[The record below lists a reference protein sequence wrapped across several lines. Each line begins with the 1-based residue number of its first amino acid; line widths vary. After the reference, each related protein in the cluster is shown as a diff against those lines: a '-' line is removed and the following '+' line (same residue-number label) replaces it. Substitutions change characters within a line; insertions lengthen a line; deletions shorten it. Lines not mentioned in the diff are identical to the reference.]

1 MVFRFSLKIFSLT
14 DAIYLLLSNWRIGES
29 VNWSIC
35 KEVLI
40 MPELPEVE
48 TIRIGLQEKIKDK
61 QIKDI
66 IVNISKII
74 KKPSLEEFITKIK
87 DKKIKEIDRRG
98 KYIII
103 YLNSEDKLVI
113 HLGMTGLLIYPYDNK
128 ITGKE
133 INSKHNHLIFTF
145 TDDTQLVFNDVRRFG
160 KIFLVSNIDE
170 VESIAKLGVEP
181 IEDYFTEEI
190 FIQVLNKKKNSKI
203 KSFLMKQEF
212 ITGLGNIYANEVL
225 YRSNI
230 HPLRLISSLHKQEV
244 RNLYQQIKLVLV
256 EAVKLRG
263 STVADEAYRDTDGEK
278 GKFAKKLQVYARKGE
293 PCLKCGHSIEVV
305 RIEGRSSFIC
315 PQCQKL

>member
-1 MVFRFSLKIFSLT
+1 
-14 DAIYLLLSNWRIGES
+14 
-29 VNWSIC
+29 
-35 KEVLI
+35 

-48 TIRIGLQEKIKDK
+48 TIRIDLQEKIKDK

-74 KKPSLEEFITKIK
+74 KKPSLEEFINKIK

-103 YLNSEDKLVI
+103 YLDSEDKLVI

-128 ITGKE
+128 ITEKE

-145 TDDTQLVFNDVRRFG
+145 TDNTQLVFNDVRRFG

-170 VESIAKLGVEP
+170 VESITKLGVEP
-181 IEDYFTEEI
+181 LEDYFTEEV
-190 FIQVLNKKKNSKI
+190 FIEVLNKKKNSKI

-225 YRSNI
+225 YRSDI
-230 HPLRLISSLHKQEV
+230 HPLRLIFSLNKEEV
-244 RNLYQQIKLVLV
+244 RNLYQQIKLVLS
-256 EAVKLRG
+256 EAVELRG
-263 STVADEAYRDTDGEK
+263 STVADEAYLDTDGEK
-278 GKFAKKLQVYARKGE
+278 GKFTKKLQVYARKGE
-293 PCLKCGHSIEVV
+293 PCIKCGHFIEVV

>member
-1 MVFRFSLKIFSLT
+1 MLFT
-14 DAIYLLLSNWRIGES
+14 YHYLFGQS
-29 VNWSIC
+29 VNWLIC
-35 KEVLI
+35 SEVTI

-48 TIRIGLQEKIKDK
+48 TIRRDLQKKIKDK
-61 QIKDI
+61 QIKNVVI
-66 IVNISKII
+66 NLNKIV
-74 KKPSLEEFITKIK
+74 KKLSLEEFIVKVQDKRIK
-87 DKKIKEIDRRG
+87 GINRRG

-103 YLNSEDKLVI
+103 QLDSGDKLIV
-113 HLGMTGLLIYPYDNK
+113 HLGMTGLLIYPYSENSEEISEGK
-128 ITGKE
+128 IKV
-133 INSKHNHLIFTF
+133 KHNHLVFTF
-145 TDDTQLVFNDVRRFG
+145 TDSTQLVFNDVRRFG

-181 IEDYFTEEI
+181 LEDYFTEEI
-190 FIQVLNKKKNSKI
+190 FIQILNKKKNGKI

-230 HPLRLISSLHKQEV
+230 HPLRPVSSLNKKEIK
-244 RNLYQQIKLVLV
+244 NLYQQIKLVLG

-278 GKFAKKLQVYARKGE
+278 GKFAQKLQVYARKGE
-293 PCLKCGHSIEVV
+293 PCINCGHSIEVE

>member
-1 MVFRFSLKIFSLT
+1 
-14 DAIYLLLSNWRIGES
+14 
-29 VNWSIC
+29 
-35 KEVLI
+35 

-48 TIRIGLQEKIKDK
+48 TIRRGLQRKIKNK

-66 IVNISKII
+66 VINVDKIV
-74 KKPSLEEFITKIK
+74 KKPYLGEFITKIK
-87 DKKIKEIDRRG
+87 GKKIKEIDRRG

-103 YLNSEDKLVI
+103 HLDSEDKLIV

-128 ITGKE
+128 ITEKE
-133 INSKHNHLIFTF
+133 INPKHNHLFFTF

-181 IEDYFTEEI
+181 LEDYFTEEV
-190 FIQVLNKKKNSKI
+190 FIQILNKKKNGKI

-212 ITGLGNIYANEVL
+212 IVGLGNIYANEVL

-230 HPLRLISSLHKQEV
+230 HPLRPVFSLNKKEIK
-244 RNLYQQIKLVLV
+244 NLYQQIKLVLG

-293 PCLKCGHSIEVV
+293 PCIKCGHTIEVV

>member
-1 MVFRFSLKIFSLT
+1 
-14 DAIYLLLSNWRIGES
+14 
-29 VNWSIC
+29 
-35 KEVLI
+35 

-48 TIRIGLQEKIKDK
+48 TIRRGLQKQIKNK

-66 IVNISKII
+66 VINVDKIV
-74 KKPSLEEFITKIK
+74 KKPSLREFITKIK
-87 DKKIKEIDRRG
+87 DKKIKEIGRRG

-103 YLNSEDKLVI
+103 HLDSEDKLIV

-128 ITGKE
+128 ITEKE
-133 INSKHNHLIFTF
+133 IKPKHNHLIFTF
-145 TDDTQLVFNDVRRFG
+145 TDNTQLVFNDVRRFG
-160 KIFLVSNIDE
+160 KVYLISNINE
-170 VESIAKLGVEP
+170 IETLSKLGVEP
-181 IEDYFTEEI
+181 LEDYFTEEV
-190 FIQVLNKKKNSKI
+190 FIQILNKKKNGKI

-230 HPLRLISSLHKQEV
+230 HPLRLISSLNKKEV
-244 RNLYQQIKLVLV
+244 GNLYQQIKLVLG

-263 STVADEAYRDTDGEK
+263 STVADEAYRDTDGKK

-293 PCLKCGHSIEVV
+293 PCIKCGHSIEVV

>member
-1 MVFRFSLKIFSLT
+1 
-14 DAIYLLLSNWRIGES
+14 
-29 VNWSIC
+29 
-35 KEVLI
+35 

-48 TIRIGLQEKIKDK
+48 TIRRGLQRKIKNK

-66 IVNISKII
+66 VINVNKIV
-74 KKPSLEEFITKIK
+74 KKPSLREFITKIK
-87 DKKIKEIDRRG
+87 GKKIKEVDRRG

-103 YLNSEDKLVI
+103 YLDSKDKLIV

-128 ITGKE
+128 ITEKE
-133 INSKHNHLIFTF
+133 INPKHNHLIFTF

-160 KIFLVSNIDE
+160 KIFLVSNINE
-170 VESIAKLGVEP
+170 VESITKLGVEP
-181 IEDYFTEEI
+181 LEDYFTEEV
-190 FIQVLNKKKNSKI
+190 FIQKLNKKENSKI

-212 ITGLGNIYANEVL
+212 VTGLGNIYANEVL

-230 HPLRLISSLHKQEV
+230 HPLRLISSLNKKEV
-244 RNLYQQIKLVLV
+244 RNLYQQIKLVLS
-256 EAVKLRG
+256 EAVELRG

-293 PCLKCGHSIEVV
+293 PCTKCGHSIEVV

-315 PQCQKL
+315 PQCQKLFLLK

>member
-1 MVFRFSLKIFSLT
+1 
-14 DAIYLLLSNWRIGES
+14 
-29 VNWSIC
+29 
-35 KEVLI
+35 

-48 TIRIGLQEKIKDK
+48 TIRRGLQKQIKNK

-66 IVNISKII
+66 VINVDKIV
-74 KKPSLEEFITKIK
+74 KKPSLREFITKIK

-103 YLNSEDKLVI
+103 HLDSEDKLIV

-128 ITGKE
+128 ITEKE
-133 INSKHNHLIFTF
+133 IKPKHNHLIFTF
-145 TDDTQLVFNDVRRFG
+145 TDNTQLVFNDVRRFG
-160 KIFLVSNIDE
+160 KVYLISNINE
-170 VESIAKLGVEP
+170 IETLSKLGIEP
-181 IEDYFTEEI
+181 LEDYFTEEV
-190 FIQVLNKKKNSKI
+190 FIQILNKKKNGKI

-212 ITGLGNIYANEVL
+212 IAGLGNIYANEVL

-230 HPLRLISSLHKQEV
+230 HPLRPVSSLNKKEIE
-244 RNLYQQIKLVLV
+244 NLYQQIKLVLG

-263 STVADEAYRDTDGEK
+263 STVADEAYRDTDGKK

-293 PCLKCGHSIEVV
+293 PCIKCGHSIEVV

-315 PQCQKL
+315 PQCQKI

>member
-1 MVFRFSLKIFSLT
+1 
-14 DAIYLLLSNWRIGES
+14 
-29 VNWSIC
+29 
-35 KEVLI
+35 

-61 QIKDI
+61 QIRDV

-87 DKKIKEIDRRG
+87 GKKIKKIGRRG

-103 YLNSEDKLVI
+103 YLDSEDKLVV
-113 HLGMTGLLIYPYDNK
+113 HLGMTGLLIYPYDYK
-128 ITGKE
+128 ITEKE

-145 TDDTQLVFNDVRRFG
+145 TDNTQLVFNDVRRFG

-181 IEDYFTEEI
+181 LEDYFTEEI
-190 FIQVLNKKKNSKI
+190 FIQVLNKKKKCKI

-230 HPLRLISSLHKQEV
+230 HPLRLISSLNKQEV
-244 RNLYQQIKLVLV
+244 RNLYQQIKMVLV

-263 STVADEAYRDTDGEK
+263 STVADEAYLDTDGEK
-278 GKFAKKLQVYARKGE
+278 GKFAEKLQVYARKGK
-293 PCLKCGHSIEVV
+293 PCIRCGNIIEVLK
-305 RIEGRSSFIC
+305 IEGRSTFIC
-315 PQCQKL
+315 PQCQK

>member
-1 MVFRFSLKIFSLT
+1 
-14 DAIYLLLSNWRIGES
+14 
-29 VNWSIC
+29 
-35 KEVLI
+35 

-48 TIRIGLQEKIKDK
+48 TIRRDLQEKIIDK
-61 QIKDI
+61 QIKDV
-66 IVNISKII
+66 IVNISKVI
-74 KKPSLEEFITKIK
+74 KKPSLEEFIAKTK

-103 YLNSEDKLVI
+103 RLGSGDKLI
-113 HLGMTGLLIYPYDNK
+113 FHLGMTGLLIYPYNENSEEISEGK
-128 ITGKE
+128 IKA
-133 INSKHNHLIFTF
+133 KHNHLVFTF
-145 TDDTQLVFNDVRRFG
+145 TDDTQLVSNDVRRFG

-170 VESIAKLGVEP
+170 VESIAKLGIEP
-181 IEDYFTEEI
+181 LEDYFTEEV

-230 HPLRLISSLHKQEV
+230 HPLRLISSLNKKEV
-244 RNLYQQIKLVLV
+244 RNLYQQIKLVLSD
-256 EAVKLRG
+256 AVKLRG

-293 PCLKCGHSIEVV
+293 SCVKCGHSIEVI

>member
-1 MVFRFSLKIFSLT
+1 
-14 DAIYLLLSNWRIGES
+14 
-29 VNWSIC
+29 
-35 KEVLI
+35 

-48 TIRIGLQEKIKDK
+48 TIRRGLQRKIKNK

-66 IVNISKII
+66 VINVDKIV
-74 KKPSLEEFITKIK
+74 KKPSLREFITKIK
-87 DKKIKEIDRRG
+87 DKKIKEVDRRG

-103 YLNSEDKLVI
+103 HLDSRNKLIV

-128 ITGKE
+128 IAEKE
-133 INSKHNHLIFTF
+133 INPKHNHLVFTF
-145 TDDTQLVFNDVRRFG
+145 TDNTQLVFNDVRRFG
-160 KIFLVSNIDE
+160 KVYLISNINE
-170 VESIAKLGVEP
+170 IETLSKLGVEP
-181 IEDYFTEEI
+181 LEDYFTEEVFTQI
-190 FIQVLNKKKNSKI
+190 LNKKKNGKI

-212 ITGLGNIYANEVL
+212 IAGLGNIYANEVL

-230 HPLRLISSLHKQEV
+230 HPLRPVSSLNKKEIE
-244 RNLYQQIKLVLV
+244 NLYQQIKLVLG

-293 PCLKCGHSIEVV
+293 PCIKCGHSIEVV

-315 PQCQKL
+315 PQCQKI

>member
-1 MVFRFSLKIFSLT
+1 
-14 DAIYLLLSNWRIGES
+14 
-29 VNWSIC
+29 
-35 KEVLI
+35 

-48 TIRIGLQEKIKDK
+48 TIKRGLQEKIKNK
-61 QIKDI
+61 QIKDVVI
-66 IVNISKII
+66 NVDKIV

-87 DKKIKEIDRRG
+87 GKKIKEIDRRG

-103 YLNSEDKLVI
+103 YLDSKDKLIV

-128 ITGKE
+128 ITEKE
-133 INSKHNHLIFTF
+133 IKPKHNHLIFTF

-170 VESIAKLGVEP
+170 IESISKLGIDP
-181 IEDYFTEEI
+181 LEDYFTEEV
-190 FIQVLNKKKNSKI
+190 FIQVLNKKKKGKI
-203 KSFLMKQEF
+203 KPFLMNQKF

-230 HPLRLISSLHKQEV
+230 HPLRLISSLIEEEV
-244 RNLYQQIKLVLV
+244 KNLYQQIKLVLS
-256 EAVKLRG
+256 EAVELRG
-263 STVADEAYRDTDGEK
+263 STVADEAYRDTDGDK
-278 GKFAKKLQVYARKGE
+278 GKFAKKLQVYDRKGE
-293 PCLKCGHSIEVV
+293 PCIKCGHPIEVV

>member
-1 MVFRFSLKIFSLT
+1 
-14 DAIYLLLSNWRIGES
+14 
-29 VNWSIC
+29 
-35 KEVLI
+35 

-48 TIRIGLQEKIKDK
+48 TIRRGLQKQIKNK

-66 IVNISKII
+66 VINVDKIV
-74 KKPSLEEFITKIK
+74 KKPSLREFITKIK
-87 DKKIKEIDRRG
+87 GKKIKEIDRRG

-103 YLNSEDKLVI
+103 HLDSRNKLIV

-128 ITGKE
+128 IIEKE
-133 INSKHNHLIFTF
+133 INPKHNHLIFTF
-145 TDDTQLVFNDVRRFG
+145 TDDTKLVFNDVRKFG

-181 IEDYFTEEI
+181 LEDYFTEEV
-190 FIQVLNKKKNSKI
+190 FIQILNKKKNGKI

-230 HPLRLISSLHKQEV
+230 HPLRPVSSLNKKEIK
-244 RNLYQQIKLVLV
+244 NLYQQIKLVLG

-263 STVADEAYRDTDGEK
+263 STVADEAYRDTDGKK

-293 PCLKCGHSIEVV
+293 PCIKCGHSIEVA

-315 PQCQKL
+315 PQCQKI

>member
-1 MVFRFSLKIFSLT
+1 
-14 DAIYLLLSNWRIGES
+14 
-29 VNWSIC
+29 
-35 KEVLI
+35 

-48 TIRIGLQEKIKDK
+48 TIRRGLQRKIKNK

-66 IVNISKII
+66 VINVDKIV
-74 KKPSLEEFITKIK
+74 KKPSLREFITKIK
-87 DKKIKEIDRRG
+87 GKKIKEIDRRG

-103 YLNSEDKLVI
+103 HLDSRNKLIV

-128 ITGKE
+128 IAEKE
-133 INSKHNHLIFTF
+133 INPKHNHLVFTF
-145 TDDTQLVFNDVRRFG
+145 TDNTQLVFNDVRRFG
-160 KIFLVSNIDE
+160 KVYLISNINE
-170 VESIAKLGVEP
+170 IETLSKLGVEP
-181 IEDYFTEEI
+181 LEDYFTEEVFTQI
-190 FIQVLNKKKNSKI
+190 LNKKKNGKI

-230 HPLRLISSLHKQEV
+230 HPLRLISSLNKKEV
-244 RNLYQQIKLVLV
+244 RNLYQQIKLVLS

-293 PCLKCGHSIEVV
+293 PCIKCGHSIEVV